1 MSAIKIALKMICDIG
16 KPDPELWDK
25 AKWRATFFITGDIED
40 TQFIP
45 SIGLAFRDAEAAAQ
59 IFSRWSEKF
68 GENDFDEELRIS
80 IVEGE
85 IAGEEPGYTVH
96 IGSDWDTLGKR
107 LSKKSKL
114 DDADALVA
122 ISRINRMNSPQ
133 GTENLERFKKA
144 VRQSKVFYLVAGVL
158 GHDDK
163 IIESVSK
170 IQIRKSRIYF
180 RHVED
185 IGPNDADT
193 IVLNTGSV
201 DRGLAD

>member
-1 MSAIKIALKMICDIG
+1 M
-16 KPDPELWDK
+16 
-25 AKWRATFFITGDIED
+25 
-40 TQFIP
+40 
-45 SIGLAFRDAEAAAQ
+45 
-59 IFSRWSEKF
+59 
-68 GENDFDEELRIS
+68 
-80 IVEGE
+80 
-85 IAGEEPGYTVH
+85 
-96 IGSDWDTLGKR
+96 GKR